1 MVDFVGM
8 AEASPCGRETLS
20 ELCNAMCCSKC
31 HATLWNSTA
40 HFSLCALVKQKH
52 GKFIFMAAL
61 MHRAVQSARQKHRN
75 KHVKQAQNNTGHWQ
89 TNLEKQSER
98 FNSELKSYTI
108 VLEPHSKLQLHNK
121 KQGTPMKALHDS
133 HLKCH
138 QATSLRMPQCFF
150 LRKTSVIRL
159 LLHRRS
165 DVHVQREDVSSAA
178 ASNQV
183 MFSFGSRVLCH
194 LMIITGGLCCS
205 CGHMICCY
213 WLTQRSG

>member
-1 MVDFVGM
+1 MSCHFVKFH
-8 AEASPCGRETLS
+8 CTLLP
-20 ELCNAMCCSKC
+20 LCSCK
-31 HATLWNSTA
+31 TE
-40 HFSLCALVKQKH
+40 
-52 GKFIFMAAL
+52 
-61 MHRAVQSARQKHRN
+61 ARQVYFYGSFDAQGGPKCSTEAQ
-75 KHVKQAQNNTGHWQ
+75 KQACKASS
-89 TNLEKQSER
+89 KQYRALTDKSWKTIR
-98 FNSELKSYTI
+98 KIQLKRYTI

-133 HLKCH
+133 HLKYH
-138 QATSLRMPQCFF
+138 QATSLRRPQSFF

-165 DVHVQREDVSSAA
+165 DVHEQWEDVSSAA

-183 MFSFGSRVLCH
+183 MFSFWSRVLCH

>member
-20 ELCNAMCCSKC
+20 ELCNTMCCSKC

-98 FNSELKSYTI
+98 LNSELKRYTI

-133 HLKCH
+133 HLKYH
-138 QATSLRMPQCFF
+138 QATSLRMPQFFF

-165 DVHVQREDVSSAA
+165 DVHEQREDVSSAA

-183 MFSFGSRVLCH
+183 MFSFWSRVLCH